1 MFKVN
6 LNRGTLI
13 HMAASQPTRKR
24 RDLGQAT
31 KLVRWQPQR
40 PAHTAACGMLT
51 RGGVG
56 GALHTRTQAAKLDQ
70 ERGVSLESVVGP
82 ALDADTATIEAVT
95 ERLDVTVYY
104 LRRVHAFD
112 YYSCREFQSLRALV
126 RSCGRYTM
134 RARWNDA
141 APDGTP
147 TPRPTTSQLAWH
159 RH

>member
-1 MFKVN
+1 MTQIGTFTLHLAVFKVN

-56 GALHTRTQAAKLDQ
+56 GALHTHTHRLPSLTRSAA
-70 ERGVSLESVVGP
+70 
-82 ALDADTATIEAVT
+82 
-95 ERLDVTVYY
+95 
-104 LRRVHAFD
+104 
-112 YYSCREFQSLRALV
+112 
-126 RSCGRYTM
+126 
-134 RARWNDA
+134 
-141 APDGTP
+141 
-147 TPRPTTSQLAWH
+147 
-159 RH
+159 